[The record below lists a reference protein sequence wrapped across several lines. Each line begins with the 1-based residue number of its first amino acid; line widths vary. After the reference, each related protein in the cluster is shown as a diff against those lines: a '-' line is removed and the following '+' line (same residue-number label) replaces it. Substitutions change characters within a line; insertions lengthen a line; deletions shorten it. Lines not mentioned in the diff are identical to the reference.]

1 MRYIANK
8 WQPDHNGRTIEE
20 KARVDM
26 SLGVLQSLNSTL
38 VNTHSYQTG
47 DKQALVT
54 AAETQFEQLIKFMG
68 DRPFLAGDNITFVD
82 FFLFELI
89 NLVDFVSEG
98 NITSIST
105 LINTLLDLSTTRW
118 LRLTTDC
125 SFVTYYDMHL
135 LSSNLINKT

>member
-89 NLVDFVSEG
+89 NLVRE
-98 NITSIST
+98 
-105 LINTLLDLSTTRW
+105 
-118 LRLTTDC
+118 
-125 SFVTYYDMHL
+125 
-135 LSSNLINKT
+135 